1 MSSRHK
7 IESVITQRIT
17 EIYIARDLDTA
28 KELFRNLLNDCNIKD
43 VDKTKM
49 LSELE
54 KQKTLKQVQ
63 FYATNCMFKF
73 EGLGID

>member
-1 MSSRHK
+1 MSRHK

-17 EIYIARDLDTA
+17 EIYSATDIVTA
-28 KELFRNLLNDCNIKD
+28 KELLRNLLNESKIKD
-43 VDKTKM
+43 NDKDKM
-49 LSELE
+49 LAELD
-54 KQKTLKQVQ
+54 KITTLKQVQ

>member
-1 MSSRHK
+1 MSRRK
-7 IESVITQRIT
+7 IESVITKRIT
-17 EIYIARDLDTA
+17 EIYTARDLDTA
-28 KELFRNLLNDCNIKD
+28 KQLFRDLLNDCNIKD
-43 VDKTKM
+43 NDKSKM
-49 LSELE
+49 LEELE

>member
-1 MSSRHK
+1 MSRHK
-7 IESVITQRIT
+7 IKSVITQRIT
-17 EIYIARDLDTA
+17 EIYSANDLATA

-43 VDKTKM
+43 VDKDKM

-54 KQKTLKQVQ
+54 KITTLKQVQ
-63 FYATNCMFKF
+63 FYATNAMFKF

>member
-1 MSSRHK
+1 MSRPK
-7 IESVITQRIT
+7 IKSVITQRIT
-17 EIYIARDLDTA
+17 EIYTARDLDTA
-28 KELFRNLLNDCNIKD
+28 KQLFKDLLTDCNIKD
-43 VDKTKM
+43 TDKDKM
-49 LSELE
+49 LNELE

>member
-1 MSSRHK
+1 MSRHK

-17 EIYIARDLDTA
+17 EIYSATNIVTA
-28 KELFRNLLNDCNIKD
+28 KELLRNLLNESKIKD
-43 VDKTKM
+43 IDRDKM
-49 LSELE
+49 LAELN
-54 KQKTLKQVQ
+54 KITTLKQVQ

>member
-1 MSSRHK
+1 MSRHK

-17 EIYIARDLDTA
+17 EIYSATDIVTA
-28 KELFRNLLNDCNIKD
+28 KELLRNLLNASNIKD
-43 VDKTKM
+43 VDKSKM
-49 LSELE
+49 LSELDNL
-54 KQKTLKQVQ
+54 KTLKQVQ

>member
-1 MSSRHK
+1 MSRHK
-7 IESVITQRIT
+7 IKSVITNRIT
-17 EIYIARDLDTA
+17 EIYTARDLDTA
-28 KELFRNLLNDCNIKD
+28 KQLFRDLLTDCNIKD
-43 VDKTKM
+43 TDKDKM
-49 LSELE
+49 LNELE

>member
-1 MSSRHK
+1 MSRHK

-17 EIYIARDLDTA
+17 EIYSATNIVTA
-28 KELFRNLLNDCNIKD
+28 KELLRNLLNESKIKD
-43 VDKTKM
+43 IDRDKM
-49 LSELE
+49 LAELD
-54 KQKTLKQVQ
+54 KITTLKQVQ

>member
-1 MSSRHK
+1 MSRHK
-7 IESVITQRIT
+7 IKSVITQRIT
-17 EIYIARDLDTA
+17 EIYTARDLDTA
-28 KELFRNLLNDCNIKD
+28 KQLFKDLLTDCNIKD
-43 VDKTKM
+43 NDKDKM
-49 LSELE
+49 LNELE

>member
-1 MSSRHK
+1 MSRHK

-17 EIYIARDLDTA
+17 EIYSATDIVTA
-28 KELFRNLLNDCNIKD
+28 KELLRNLLNESKIKD
-43 VDKTKM
+43 IDRDKM
-49 LSELE
+49 LAELN
-54 KQKTLKQVQ
+54 KITTLKQVQ

>member
-1 MSSRHK
+1 MSRRK
-7 IESVITQRIT
+7 IESVITKRIT
-17 EIYIARDLDTA
+17 EIYTARDLDTA
-28 KELFRNLLNDCNIKD
+28 KQLFRDLLTDCNIKD
-43 VDKTKM
+43 TDKDKM
-49 LSELE
+49 LNELE

>member
-1 MSSRHK
+1 MSRHK

-17 EIYIARDLDTA
+17 EIYSAKDLATA
-28 KELFRNLLNDCNIKD
+28 KELLRNLLNESKIKD
-43 VDKTKM
+43 IDRDKM
-49 LSELE
+49 LAELD
-54 KQKTLKQVQ
+54 KITTLKQVQ

>member
-1 MSSRHK
+1 
-7 IESVITQRIT
+7 VITQRIT
-17 EIYIARDLDTA
+17 EIYSANDLATA

-43 VDKTKM
+43 VDKDKM

-54 KQKTLKQVQ
+54 KITTLKQVQ
-63 FYATNCMFKF
+63 FYATNAMFKF

>member
-1 MSSRHK
+1 MSRHK

-17 EIYIARDLDTA
+17 EIYTARDLDTA

>member
-1 MSSRHK
+1 MSRHK

-17 EIYIARDLDTA
+17 EIYSATNIVTA
-28 KELFRNLLNDCNIKD
+28 KELLRNLLNESKIKD
-43 VDKTKM
+43 NDRDKM
-49 LSELE
+49 LAELN
-54 KQKTLKQVQ
+54 KITTLKQVQ